1 MDTEP
6 DTTVPASGDN
16 DGMTEEFVPV
26 YVAHDE
32 MESRIVREILKDA
45 GIPVLEVQDIGGQV
59 YPFPVG
65 PLAEETV
72 AVPASRKEE
81 AEQVLRDARAS
92 ATDLDEAP

>member
-1 MDTEP
+1 MDT
-6 DTTVPASGDN
+6 DSGTTVPASDDN
-16 DGMTEEFVPV
+16 DGMTDEFVPV

-92 ATDLDEAP
+92 ATDLDEVQ